1 MEVKRARI
9 HIYRRKLS
17 TFKILRKKKKMLTHI
32 IMSIHDVHKFYNG
45 PENIS
50 SSV

>member
-1 MEVKRARI
+1 MERVY
-9 HIYRRKLS
+9 IYIVENYLLLKYS
-17 TFKILRKKKKMLTHI
+17 EKKKMLTHI